1 MKKTNS
7 NKIATAHNANDQV
20 ETIFMRIMRGTG
32 LEGLTGISV
41 KRDSIYIRPILF
53 LQREEIEW
61 YCEKNNLNPRI
72 DKSNMERN
80 YSRNKIRLD
89 IIPYM
94 KENFNSDLVTVINRM
109 ADTLKE
115 DNELIESVIDEYL
128 FKYCKVEKD
137 YLIIRSDNIEAK
149 HIASIRKLLNL
160 GTNKRV
166 DLPNGLYAENVYGDI
181 YLRKMESK
189 EDKYCQEVVI
199 NKDDIESE
207 FSFGAYSI
215 KFEVLENVKN
225 IKFADNSFIKYFN
238 YDKIN
243 GNIIIRTRKNGDKMI
258 PLGMNGRKK
267 IKDIFI
273 DSKVSV
279 SQRDI
284 VPIIQF
290 DDEVAWLVGL
300 KVSNEYKVTKDTKKL
315 LKITVMERN

>member
-1 MKKTNS
+1 M
-7 NKIATAHNANDQV
+7 
-20 ETIFMRIMRGTG
+20 
-32 LEGLTGISV
+32 
-41 KRDSIYIRPILF
+41 SI
-53 LQREEIEW
+53 W
-61 YCEKNNLNPRI
+61 
-72 DKSNMERN
+72 
-80 YSRNKIRLD
+80 
-89 IIPYM
+89 
-94 KENFNSDLVTVINRM
+94 KENFNSDVVKVINRM
-109 ADTLKE
+109 ANTLKE

-137 YLIIRSDNIEAK
+137 YLIIRSDIIACKSVIINRVIRKATSIISGSGYNIEAK

>member
-1 MKKTNS
+1 MRK
-7 NKIATAHNANDQV
+7 V
-20 ETIFMRIMRGTG
+20 ESE
-32 LEGLTGISV
+32 EG
-41 KRDSIYIRPILF
+41 K
-53 LQREEIEW
+53 
-61 YCEKNNLNPRI
+61 YCE
-72 DKSNMERN
+72 
-80 YSRNKIRLD
+80 
-89 IIPYM
+89 
-94 KENFNSDLVTVINRM
+94 
-109 ADTLKE
+109 
-115 DNELIESVIDEYL
+115 
-128 FKYCKVEKD
+128 
-137 YLIIRSDNIEAK
+137 
-149 HIASIRKLLNL
+149 
-160 GTNKRV
+160 
-166 DLPNGLYAENVYGDI
+166 
-181 YLRKMESK
+181 
-189 EDKYCQEVVI
+189 EVVI
-199 NKDDIESE
+199 NKDHIESE
-207 FSFGAYSI
+207 FSFGEYSI

-225 IKFADNSFIKYFN
+225 IKFTDNSFIKYFN